1 MVGKNGKQ
9 YCASIK
15 KIVHQDISLDG
26 IKRKFATLHRKKIP
40 TGDPLMPQE
49 VRRAKHIR
57 YKIVEGADLGEGN
70 DDTTDDFLTTVRKMV
85 STHLVQ
91 MMSELK

>member
-1 MVGKNGKQ
+1 
-9 YCASIK
+9 
-15 KIVHQDISLDG
+15 
-26 IKRKFATLHRKKIP
+26 
-40 TGDPLMPQE
+40 MPQE